1 MSRANWVLEETID
14 RGREIAEARAQLME
28 YASEQGVSPVSN
40 LSDLKG
46 SPAPDH
52 DGNDNVDELLRLL
65 REWHD
70 DELGIN

>member
-14 RGREIAEARAQLME
+14 RSREIAEARAQLME

-40 LSDLKG
+40 LDDLKG
-46 SPAPDH
+46 SSAPG

-70 DELGIN
+70 DDLGIN